1 MGNVNW
7 LMIRSEVILSLSVE
21 GGSGVGSGAEVFN
34 FYISSVV
41 VKWWWWPKIAEW
53 HCIVPEW
60 LGGEVHYTVFDTS
73 LLWWPSD
80 SSRVVAKW

>member
-1 MGNVNW
+1 MGNVYW
-7 LMIRSEVILSLSVE
+7 LMIRSEVILS
-21 GGSGVGSGAEVFN
+21 GGVRGEVFN

-73 LLWWPSD
+73 LLWWPPA

>member
-1 MGNVNW
+1 MQYVGNVNW

-21 GGSGVGSGAEVFN
+21 GGAGMGSGGEVFD

-53 HCIVPEW
+53 HCIVSSGWGEKYII
-60 LGGEVHYTVFDTS
+60 LFLVHLFCGGQVIAAE
-73 LLWWPSD
+73 L
-80 SSRVVAKW
+80 